1 MLTFYNIYT
10 EVLEKHYEE
19 DEVPYEDAK
28 KIASELVAYLNE
40 VSQIVDFFNK
50 PDEIRRLKRKIND
63 LILQTD
69 HTDQELVNNITE
81 SFMDLARHKYV

>member
-1 MLTFYNIYT
+1 M
-10 EVLEKHYEE
+10 
-19 DEVPYEDAK
+19 
-28 KIASELVAYLNE
+28 AYLNE

-81 SFMDLARHKYV
+81 SFMDLARHKYA

>member
-1 MLTFYNIYT
+1 M
-10 EVLEKHYEE
+10 
-19 DEVPYEDAK
+19 
-28 KIASELVAYLNE
+28 AYLNE

-69 HTDQELVNNITE
+69 HTDQELVNKITE

>member
-1 MLTFYNIYT
+1 M
-10 EVLEKHYEE
+10 
-19 DEVPYEDAK
+19 
-28 KIASELVAYLNE
+28 AYLNE

-69 HTDQELVNNITE
+69 HTDTELINNITE
-81 SFMDLARHKYV
+81 SFMDLAKHKYA

>member
-1 MLTFYNIYT
+1 M
-10 EVLEKHYEE
+10 
-19 DEVPYEDAK
+19 
-28 KIASELVAYLNE
+28 AYLNE

>member
-1 MLTFYNIYT
+1 M
-10 EVLEKHYEE
+10 
-19 DEVPYEDAK
+19 
-28 KIASELVAYLNE
+28 AYLNE

-69 HTDQELVNNITE
+69 HTDQE
-81 SFMDLARHKYV
+81 FARLNDDGLMTWVPTHSIRCRLGRVASTCGLRSADYGVVQTGWR